1 MGTQSDDRD
10 IDGDSGQPPMT
21 QDSPGTINARAAGA
35 SLIQVELGLGKNAI
49 ILLWLSCLVTGI
61 AIAGLVANYAAY
73 KTVSA
78 QYQVL
83 QYDHQ
88 ALKAQLV
95 AKGLYEGTEH

>member
-1 MGTQSDDRD
+1 M
-10 IDGDSGQPPMT
+10 I
-21 QDSPGTINARAAGA
+21 DSPGTANVRADGA
-35 SLIQVELGLGKNAI
+35 SVVQIELGLGRNAI
-49 ILLWLSCLVTGI
+49 ILLWISCLVTGI

-95 AKGLYEGTEH
+95 ARGIYEGTEH